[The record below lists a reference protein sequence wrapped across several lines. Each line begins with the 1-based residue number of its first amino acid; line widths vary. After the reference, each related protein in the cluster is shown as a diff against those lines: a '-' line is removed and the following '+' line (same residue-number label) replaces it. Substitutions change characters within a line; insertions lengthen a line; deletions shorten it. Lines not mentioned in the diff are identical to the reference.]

1 MGRGGQN
8 RKDLPVNQYLG
19 KERQGGREW
28 LRVSGDRLG
37 WLWWIGMVLE
47 GWEWLRLGKIWVGNA

>member
-1 MGRGGQN
+1 MGIGGQN

-28 LRVSGDRLG
+28 LRVSGGRLG
-37 WLWWIGMVLE
+37 WLVD
-47 GWEWLRLGKIWVGNA
+47 WEWLRLGKIWVGKA